1 MSRAIGQVLRDGVR
15 AAAPAAALSS
25 LPSTLQALLTH
36 RDPLEA
42 SLAAGSI
49 LLPGER
55 RLVPLLTAAV
65 PAHLSL
71 SALWAVVLAAA
82 LPRKK
87 PVVEGVI
94 AGLLIATLDL
104 GIIGRTFPCV
114 RALDL
119 PPQVADHVAFGV
131 VAAIALS
138 QRGR

>member
-1 MSRAIGQVLRDGVR
+1 MSRGVRQILRDGAR
-15 AAAPAAALSS
+15 AAVPAAVLGGF
-25 LPSTLQALLTH
+25 PSTLHALLTH

-55 RLVPLLTAAV
+55 RRVPLLT
-65 PAHLSL
+65 PALPVHLSL

-87 PVVEGVI
+87 PVVEGLI

-104 GIIGRTFPCV
+104 GIIGRRFPRV
-114 RALDL
+114 RALDP
-119 PPQVADHVAFGV
+119 PPQIADHVAFAV

-138 QRGR
+138 QQDR